1 MDFIRRHILF
11 KLLITYTL
19 LIYYYS
25 TYTIAVV
32 IVDEISW
39 LLIKSR
45 QYRFRRQIQSNT
57 ADYCVFISWDSERFS
72 R

>member
-1 MDFIRRHILF
+1 MGFIRRHILF
-11 KLLITYTL
+11 KLLITYAL

-45 QYRFRRQIQSNT
+45 QYRFRHGVPSNPIQHRRLL
-57 ADYCVFISWDSERFS
+57 CVY
-72 R
+72 